1 MDIDV
6 LGSTLL
12 NIFTFLSLYGKIS
25 YAVNIFCIDYLMSY
39 NILTTLQI

>member
-12 NIFTFLSLYGKIS
+12 SIFTFLSLYLKLS
-25 YAVNIFCIDYLMSY
+25 YAVNIFCIDYLVS
-39 NILTTLQI
+39 